1 MRFFI
6 FLSFS
11 NATFSTI
18 FVSIYSPNKFS
29 SEVINLSFLFYCSRL
44 DICASCDKSGKK
56 YYGCSFFSFLGLWVM
71 MIWCRWVFHYVGPV
85 FFNVITWSTVGIRS
99 VTLDRLYSCQMGPLS
114 LFGKRMH
121 LNVLGVGSIGMLL
134 IYKWLLRITNTRV
147 CLLQEKKKKK
157 VQSSHVIFSKREM
170 NSK

>member
-1 MRFFI
+1 M
-6 FLSFS
+6 
-11 NATFSTI
+11 
-18 FVSIYSPNKFS
+18 
-29 SEVINLSFLFYCSRL
+29 
-44 DICASCDKSGKK
+44 
-56 YYGCSFFSFLGLWVM
+56 
-71 MIWCRWVFHYVGPV
+71 
-85 FFNVITWSTVGIRS
+85 VGIRS

-147 CLLQEKKKKK
+147 CLPQEKKKKK